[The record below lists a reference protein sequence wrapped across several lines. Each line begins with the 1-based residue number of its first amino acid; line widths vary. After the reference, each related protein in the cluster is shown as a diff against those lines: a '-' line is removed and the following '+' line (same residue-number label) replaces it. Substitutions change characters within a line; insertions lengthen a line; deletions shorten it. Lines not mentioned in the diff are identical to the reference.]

1 MKKKVNIN
9 ERKIIQGLFILC
21 SLIVII
27 LSVVGD
33 KGFLQLHELK
43 QTESALIKEVK
54 ELRQERRIWVKKI
67 ESIRNN
73 QTYLET
79 YAREEL
85 GMIKNNEILL
95 KLVPKRNESN

>member
-9 ERKIIQGLFILC
+9 ERKVIQGLFILC

-27 LSVVGD
+27 LSIVGD
-33 KGFLQLHELK
+33 KGFLQLHKLK
-43 QTESALIKEVK
+43 QNESALIQEVK
-54 ELRQERRIWVKKI
+54 ELRQDRRIWIIKI

-73 QTYLET
+73 RTYLET
-79 YAREEL
+79 YAREEF

-95 KLVPKRNESN
+95 KLVPKQNDSN